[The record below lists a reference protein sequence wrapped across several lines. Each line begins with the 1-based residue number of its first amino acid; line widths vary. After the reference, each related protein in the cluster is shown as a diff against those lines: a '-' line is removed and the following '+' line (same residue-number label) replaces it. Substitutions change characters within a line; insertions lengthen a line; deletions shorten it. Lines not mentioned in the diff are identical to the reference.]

1 MNVPNLRRLS
11 NGEHAVLK
19 RLLDEDFQGVSALRE
34 QLGAIQVRPIDS
46 EGSLKLQPEE
56 GAPRAEVAQ
65 RVPVEA
71 ELKDHDGFM
80 IHVLLHVID
89 GLMDELEIYKEN
101 LSVPQRDLDAED
113 LRAFASKEGPL

>member
-1 MNVPNLRRLS
+1 MNAPNLRRLS
-11 NGEHAVLK
+11 NGEHVVLK
-19 RLLDEDFQGVSALRE
+19 RLLDDDFQGVGALRE
-34 QLGAIQVRPIDS
+34 QLGAIQVQSIDS

-56 GAPRAEVAQ
+56 GSPRAEVAQ

-101 LSVPQRDLDAED
+101 LSAPQRDLDAKD
-113 LRAFASKEGPL
+113 LRVFASKEGPL